1 MHLVDDGGIDVL
13 LRHVL
18 LYALRVSPSGILQEL
33 GHRHRSAWLV
43 NSSCQCAFEAIRLLF
58 RSVDVGNSAGQHP
71 QQGRAYYQD
80 TSQPDGTSKTW
91 IKTGFPCLLQLA
103 HGARS
108 HKLVLRHAPG
118 PAAAHQPV
126 LSTCHH
132 QLVVTSVPRLPPP
145 RLPALPALRHRGF
158 FNLHH
163 AVLLLVS
170 LGNSQPSH
178 RFLAARCL
186 LLLALCPHNFPPWIL
201 RGGSCHGV
209 IKGDGRQDVVLIAR
223 PPWLLGG
230 AIRPL

>member
-80 TSQPDGTSKTW
+80 TSQPDGIRKTW
-91 IKTGFPCLLQLA
+91 TKTGFPCLLQLA

-118 PAAAHQPV
+118 PAAAHQL
-126 LSTCHH
+126 LS
-132 QLVVTSVPRLPPP
+132 SRALPPP
-145 RLPALPALRHRGF
+145 ARCHQRAPAPTTAASGAARAAPPRLFLIYTTQCF
-158 FNLHH
+158 FLFHWGIRNLHIVFLRPG
-163 AVLLLVS
+163 AFSFLPFVLTT
-170 LGNSQPSH
+170 SH
-178 RFLAARCL
+178 
-186 LLLALCPHNFPPWIL
+186 P
-201 RGGSCHGV
+201 GSS
-209 IKGDGRQDVVLIAR
+209 
-223 PPWLLGG
+223 GG
-230 AIRPL
+230 AAATASSKATVDKTLS

>member
-1 MHLVDDGGIDVL
+1 M

-80 TSQPDGTSKTW
+80 TSQPDGIRKMWT
-91 IKTGFPCLLQLA
+91 KTGFPCLLQLA

-118 PAAAHQPV
+118 PAAAHQH
-126 LSTCHH
+126 LSSFAT
-132 QLVVTSVPRLPPP
+132 TSSSS
-145 RLPALPALRHRGF
+145 PACPGSHHRGF
-158 FNLHH
+158 RRCPRCATAAFLIYTTQCFFLFHWGIRNLHIVFLRPG
-163 AVLLLVS
+163 AFSFLPFVLTT
-170 LGNSQPSH
+170 SH
-178 RFLAARCL
+178 
-186 LLLALCPHNFPPWIL
+186 P
-201 RGGSCHGV
+201 GSS
-209 IKGDGRQDVVLIAR
+209 
-223 PPWLLGG
+223 GG
-230 AIRPL
+230 AAATASSKATVDKTLS